1 MFSCLLPIFSC
12 KLASS
17 DWSRLAP
24 VNGKAGKPSL
34 LVDKHYKLWLGNES
48 DESQTW
54 SGIELFGFN
63 TGVFEYKIVRGPKR
77 DTSGIAWKLSSD
89 MDFIVQNKKILP
101 VCKFLHQCAVTQG
114 LGDVAIPEHTV
125 SPKLHAAVT

>member
-1 MFSCLLPIFSC
+1 M
-12 KLASS
+12 
-17 DWSRLAP
+17 
-24 VNGKAGKPSL
+24 NGKSGKPSL
-34 LVDKHYKLWLGNES
+34 LVDKHYKIWLGNES
-48 DESQTW
+48 EEAQTW

-89 MDFIVQNKKILP
+89 MDFVVQNKKILP
-101 VCKFLHQCAVTQG
+101 VCKFLHQCAVSHG